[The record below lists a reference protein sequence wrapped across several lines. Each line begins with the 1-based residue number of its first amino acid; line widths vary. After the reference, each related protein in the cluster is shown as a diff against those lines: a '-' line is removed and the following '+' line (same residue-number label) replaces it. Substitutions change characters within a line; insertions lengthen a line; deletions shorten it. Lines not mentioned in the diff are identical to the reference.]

1 MPKTKKGIERSN
13 KSENST
19 KRDETP
25 SPKGKSNAIKEINLE
40 TLSREKY
47 CYEMKRCRLLLER
60 LRNENAELQAELKS
74 RLAAKRQENFI
85 VVKSEIEKN
94 SNIDKD
100 KISADCPQ
108 TLQMTKLEKESA
120 VEESDNTAELVK
132 ALERAILSLIF
143 EKHEY
148 IVRTHRAEC
157 LKRMSIV
164 DELKKRTFDENLK
177 NEIIRREEQLQKAVI
192 YYEYVTSFIEVKA
205 SEEMSALLNHSPA
218 YYSPTCSAVN
228 PNLINLEKKAKLP
241 KEYVAARPLFKLPY
255 YFGHGTVEQFQSH
268 LEHESSYLLFIDY
281 GDNNQLKLMICDH
294 LNNIFQWP
302 IMQTDSGYFFIKST
316 DIDKQFLNV
325 DNLMNYHIFQNT
337 KFETFDSS
345 FVTLDNAVYRKS
357 KNLILENSSNY
368 KEWDYFVGENQIE
381 QMDNLLLYSGDFVL
395 AEEKKNNGIIL
406 KLFYKWNDHI
416 YSMVFNRECKY
427 FLPRHHNGPE
437 EWVDNLDKLLKSLCM
452 CNFRFN
458 GVQLIHP
465 VNVKKRLNM
474 HMTPPMKHND
484 DGGNVEIRKP
494 DVPLFD
500 LPYYFGEIRKE
511 YAEQRL
517 KMFSDFL
524 LYTDLQTKKLM
535 VGVVGELRQKEQI
548 CHLEIYPNEKHHFCL
563 VNDDQYLQCSTVES
577 LISHYF
583 HNFKRLQG
591 NGIDFDF
598 IYLLVPK
605 YRNSYDL
612 HIRASNI
619 NLSNDR
625 CYFGTDFPIESV
637 RKKLKNN
644 GDYLLQTKNSADL
657 ITVRWEGKI
666 FDIKPQKDTIG
677 YILPKNKN
685 DQPTERVK
693 SLNEFAKSA
702 VYCKFVF
709 HNIMLYK
716 AVMFK

>member
-1 MPKTKKGIERSN
+1 LVKGCRLVEDISTKMPKTKKGIERSN

-94 SNIDKD
+94 SNVDKD

-192 YYEYVTSFIEVKA
+192 YYEYVTSFIE
-205 SEEMSALLNHSPA
+205 
-218 YYSPTCSAVN
+218 
-228 PNLINLEKKAKLP
+228 
-241 KEYVAARPLFKLPY
+241 
-255 YFGHGTVEQFQSH
+255 
-268 LEHESSYLLFIDY
+268 HESSYLLLIDY

-337 KFETFDSS
+337 KFETFDNS

-702 VYCKFVF
+702 K
-709 HNIMLYK
+709 
-716 AVMFK
+716 

>member
-1 MPKTKKGIERSN
+1 
-13 KSENST
+13 
-19 KRDETP
+19 
-25 SPKGKSNAIKEINLE
+25 
-40 TLSREKY
+40 
-47 CYEMKRCRLLLER
+47 
-60 LRNENAELQAELKS
+60 
-74 RLAAKRQENFI
+74 
-85 VVKSEIEKN
+85 
-94 SNIDKD
+94 
-100 KISADCPQ
+100 
-108 TLQMTKLEKESA
+108 
-120 VEESDNTAELVK
+120 
-132 ALERAILSLIF
+132 
-143 EKHEY
+143 
-148 IVRTHRAEC
+148 
-157 LKRMSIV
+157 
-164 DELKKRTFDENLK
+164 
-177 NEIIRREEQLQKAVI
+177 
-192 YYEYVTSFIEVKA
+192 
-205 SEEMSALLNHSPA
+205 MSALLNHSPA

-228 PNLINLEKKAKLP
+228 PNLIDLEKKAKLP

-337 KFETFDSS
+337 KFE
-345 FVTLDNAVYRKS
+345 
-357 KNLILENSSNY
+357 
-368 KEWDYFVGENQIE
+368 EWDYFVEENQIE

-484 DGGNVEIRKP
+484 DGGSVEIRKP

-563 VNDDQYLQCSTVES
+563 
-577 LISHYF
+577 
-583 HNFKRLQG
+583 G

-605 YRNSYDL
+605 YRNNYDL

-625 CYFGTDFPIESV
+625 CYFGTDFPIES
-637 RKKLKNN
+637 
-644 GDYLLQTKNSADL
+644 TKNSADL

-666 FDIKPQKDTIG
+666 FDIKPHKDTIG

-716 AVMFK
+716 AK